1 MTEQQHPDEASAAT
15 GEGRVRPVDR
25 RRFLTLAGLTTAG
38 AAWAVSGGLQAA
50 QAATG
55 RRAATGATA
64 ATAGGYAVP
73 LDSTPHTR
81 TWMAWPDSKAIY
93 GRKLAGMQANIALIA
108 NTIADYEP
116 VYLLANAASVSTAK
130 RACTNPNVTVIGSI
144 PIDDCWMRDSGPI
157 FRTNGSGGLN
167 AVGLNFNGWGQ
178 KQTHDQDARVARA
191 VAAREELPFTTAAFV
206 GEGGAIETDGDGTVL
221 ATESSLVNRNRNR
234 GMSRQQIEAAVLE
247 AYGAQK
253 MLWVPGIK
261 HRDITDDHID
271 VTSRFIRPGVVMVQ
285 LPPADRR
292 DVWARDARAQFD
304 LLSRATDA
312 RGRRLEVLRMDGPDS
327 VRSRSSRFV
336 DSYLNFHVV
345 NGAVITAQFGDP
357 VKDAAAERVLAAA
370 FPGRAVVQLDVD
382 RLMAGGG
389 GIHCSTLQQPL
400 A

>member
-1 MTEQQHPDEASAAT
+1 MHQP
-15 GEGRVRPVDR
+15 RPSHRSLVDR
-25 RRFLTLAGLTTAG
+25 IFG
-38 AAWAVSGGLQAA
+38 AASDAAPVSAPP
-50 QAATG
+50 TG
-55 RRAATGATA
+55 DAPLRPWVDRDE
-64 ATAGGYAVP
+64 VP
-73 LDSTPHTR
+73 HAR
-81 TWMAWPDSKAIY
+81 TWMSWPSSRSIW
-93 GRKLAGMQANIALIA
+93 GRQLRGVQQDIALIA
-108 NTIADYEP
+108 GTIARFEP
-116 VYLLANAASVSTAK
+116 VLMCAADESAAAEARTA
-130 RACTNPNVTVIGSI
+130 CGSSVTVTSAI
-144 PIDDCWMRDSGPI
+144 PVDDLWMRDTGPV
-157 FRTNGSGGLN
+157 FRRQGVGALD
-167 AVGLNFNGWGQ
+167 AIGLNFNGWGQ
-178 KQTHDQDARVARA
+178 KQTHDRDARVARGI
-191 VAAREELPFTTAAFV
+191 AAREALPFTTADFV

-234 GMSRQQIEAAVLE
+234 GMSREQVEAAVLN

-253 MLWVPGIK
+253 MLWVPGIR

-357 VKDAAAERVLAAA
+357 AKDAAAERVLAAA
-370 FPGRAVVQLDVD
+370 FPGRVVVQLDVD

-400 A
+400 P